1 MNNINHY
8 HNDLTY
14 VISIYRV
21 ELYNYTFDS
30 EDKNVPLKERKTL
43 LELLSKFPNTD
54 SITNNIKKYEDK
66 IKKLT
71 CKKTYKFIFIYI
83 YIYIYN

>member
-21 ELYNYTFDS
+21 ELYNYTLDS
-30 EDKNVPLKERKTL
+30 ENKNVQLIVRKTL
-43 LELLSKFPNTD
+43 LELWSKFPNTD
-54 SITNNIKKYEDK
+54 SVNYKITKCEDNIN
-66 IKKLT
+66 KLT
-71 CKKTYKFIFIYI
+71 CKKT
-83 YIYIYN
+83 NRES